1 MTALV
6 LAALG
11 LGLAGLDPAGA
22 LMAVATLAAGAQR
35 RTVLGFGLVVLGGS
49 VALGVTLSLTLGVRL
64 RSVDLLGLLP
74 RGDLG
79 ALVEVVLGLGL
90 LGWVWWR
97 GRRGGR
103 PKLPG
108 ADRFSRSRLLPVL
121 GLGVAYAL
129 LSLTDPTFAGVVVL
143 AGRGQPVAEVV
154 AAHVVWSL
162 ASQLPLV
169 VLLTAVLAGAHDGAV
184 TWFRRWWARVGPVL
198 RRAVTALALLAGVAL
213 LADATWFAATGS
225 FGIG

>member
-22 LMAVATLAAGAQR
+22 LMAVATLAAGAPR
-35 RTVLGFGLVVLGGS
+35 RTVLAFGLVVLGGS
-49 VALGVTLSLTLGVRL
+49 AALGVTLSLTLGVRL

-74 RGDLG
+74 HGDLG
-79 ALVEVVLGLGL
+79 ALIEMVLGLGL

-97 GRRGGR
+97 RR
-103 PKLPG
+103 PSLPG
-108 ADRFSRSRLLPVL
+108 AERLGRSRPAPVL
-121 GLGVAYAL
+121 GLGVAYAA
-129 LSLTDPTFAGVVVL
+129 LSLTDPTFAGTVVL
-143 AGRGQPVAEVV
+143 AGRGQPVVDV
-154 AAHVVWSL
+154 IAAHVVWSL

-169 VLLTAVLAGAHDGAV
+169 VLLAAVVAGAHDGAV
-184 TWFRRWWARVGPVL
+184 TWFGRWWARVGPVL
-198 RRAVTALALLAGVAL
+198 RHVVTALALLAGVL
-213 LADATWFAATGS
+213 LLVDAAWFAATGS

>member
-1 MTALV
+1 MTALL

-22 LMAVATLAAGAQR
+22 LMAVATLAAGASR
-35 RTVLGFGLVVLGGS
+35 RTVLVFGSMVLGGS
-49 VALGVTLSLTLGVRL
+49 AALGVTLSLTLGVRL

-97 GRRGGR
+97 QRHRR
-103 PKLPG
+103 LPG
-108 ADRFSRSRLLPVL
+108 AGRIGRARLLPVL
-121 GLGVAYAL
+121 GLGVAYAA
-129 LSLTDPTFAGVVVL
+129 LSLTDPTFAAMVVL

-154 AAHVVWSL
+154 AAHAVWSL
-162 ASQLPLV
+162 TSQLPLV
-169 VLLTAVLAGAHDGAV
+169 VLLAAVLAGAHDGAV
-184 TWFRRWWARVGPVL
+184 TWFQRWWTRVGPAL
-198 RRAVTALALLAGVAL
+198 RRGVSVLALVVGVLL
-213 LADATWFAATGS
+213 LADAVFFAVTGS

>member
-22 LMAVATLAAGAQR
+22 LMAVATLAAGAHR
-35 RTVLGFGLVVLGGS
+35 RTVMGFGLVVLGGS
-49 VALGVTLSLTLGVRL
+49 AALGVTLSLTLGVRL

-79 ALVEVVLGLGL
+79 ALIEVVLGLGL
-90 LGWVWWR
+90 LAWVWWR
-97 GRRGGR
+97 VRRGG

-108 ADRFSRSRLLPVL
+108 TERLGRSRLLPVL
-121 GLGVAYAL
+121 GLGMAYAA
-129 LSLTDPTFAGVVVL
+129 LSLTDPTFAGMVVL
-143 AGRGQPVAEVV
+143 AGRGQPVVEVV

-169 VLLTAVLAGAHDGAV
+169 VLLVAVLAGAHDGAV

-198 RRAVTALALLAGVAL
+198 RRAVTALAVVAGVAL
-213 LADATWFAATGS
+213 LVDAAWFVVTGS